1 MGVRRR
7 YPPYALRFLG
17 ALALLGVGAVHID
30 QYFAVHYRV
39 VPVIGTLFL
48 LNLIGAAAIALLLI
62 VPVERLLDDAGPAV
76 VGLLAVAGIGLAVTS
91 GVFLLISEHTT
102 LFGFTFF
109 VVWAA
114 WRNSLARN
122 LVLLALFVLVTLVG
136 PSRVYLGHHWLSDV
150 LASYSL
156 GTGFL
161 AALVGLHRRHLDDG
175 AA

>member
-91 GVFLLISEHTT
+91 GAFLLISEHTT
-102 LFGFTFF
+102 LFGFMENGYRTAIVLSF
-109 VVWAA
+109 VAEGATV
-114 WRNSLARN
+114 
-122 LVLLALFVLVTLVG
+122 VLLGAYLIGLAGRREAG
-136 PSRVYLGHHWLSDV
+136 PQPR
-150 LASYSL
+150 LA
-156 GTGFL
+156 
-161 AALVGLHRRHLDDG
+161 
-175 AA
+175 